1 MNFLKQIWISFTK
14 EEFQELFEFLTKLEA
29 LNLPEEAKLVLE
41 EIRKILF

>member
-1 MNFLKQIWISFTK
+1 
-14 EEFQELFEFLTKLEA
+14 LTKLEG